1 MISSFVRR
9 TLKFGSFMW
18 NLVVSAAGGFVFMR
32 GFRLVALG
40 KEVSDSASSIRATGL
55 FGKPLPGIGAA
66 LFLLAFVTSEALAT
80 IRVLLH

>member
-1 MISSFVRR
+1 MSSFVRR
-9 TLKFGSFMW
+9 IFKFGPLLW

-40 KEVSDSASSIRATGL
+40 KEGSDSAVAIRTTGL
-55 FGKPLPGIGAA
+55 FGRPMAGIGAA
-66 LFLLAFVTSEALAT
+66 LFLLVFVSSEALAT